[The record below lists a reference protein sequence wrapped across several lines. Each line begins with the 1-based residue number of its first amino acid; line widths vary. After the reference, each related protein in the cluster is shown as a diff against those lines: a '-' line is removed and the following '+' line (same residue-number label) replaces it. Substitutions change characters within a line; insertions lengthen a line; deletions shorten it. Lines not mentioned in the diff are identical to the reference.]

1 MHQCY
6 SSIWGRY
13 FDIFYNSLY
22 SFLWP
27 EYFIDFLCENGS
39 PCQALTSVLCLLYCP
54 ETVHCSTKNTYS
66 FEIIKVLMQGKL
78 FQKFTHFLYCSVL
91 SLGGKVSQDGCRS
104 LTWNPFS
111 QKQSIEYSGLRKLL
125 CEFSK
130 LSKLNVFILLR
141 YRQTLMHLLLFTNSA
156 QRELVSICMQSIRDR
171 N

>member
-1 MHQCY
+1 MCILCLHIKTSSLWAVFVMHQCY

-91 SLGGKVSQDGCRS
+91 SLGGKVNKRRMSHPDME
-104 LTWNPFS
+104 
-111 QKQSIEYSGLRKLL
+111 SIFTKIIYEIFWSRKLL
-125 CEFSK
+125 FELSK
-130 LSKLNVFILLR
+130 LSKLNALFLLG
-141 YRQTLMHLLLFTNSA
+141 Y
-156 QRELVSICMQSIRDR
+156 
-171 N
+171 